1 MYVACRSGRN
11 NKNVTEY
18 EVNLTASGEDA
29 LAASV
34 PSREK
39 KHCKRP
45 ETAYSF

>member
-11 NKNVTEY
+11 NNNVTEY
-18 EVNLTASGEDA
+18 EVNLSASGEDA
-29 LAASV
+29 LAARV

-39 KHCKRP
+39 EHRMRP